1 MTMHIPPK
9 TCRNENVKKNIAE
22 IGNHANNDAEMPKF
36 RPQ

>member
-22 IGNHANNDAEMPKF
+22 IANHANSGAEMP
-36 RPQ
+36 